1 MVRAKDAC
9 HPRLEMTCAEVP
21 ATFSRTSKPATSG
34 GETTRPRVTP
44 APCSPTTRA
53 ARLPRDPAH
62 TEQRPAAHPR
72 PQPAALPDCLQN
84 RSPLHR
90 VSRAPRRRA
99 LSTRSDRGNVAVR
112 QVDNRLRSVAGLP
125 RLHPG
130 DLVRGTV
137 GHLLVRLP
145 GRGVLRRIGRV
156 RDNREPGVGA
166 AAVIVGPVQ
175 LLSGTAV
182 AGRVGTRPILSRGSC
197 PSASN
202 RPSAQGR

>member
-1 MVRAKDAC
+1 
-9 HPRLEMTCAEVP
+9 
-21 ATFSRTSKPATSG
+21 
-34 GETTRPRVTP
+34 
-44 APCSPTTRA
+44 
-53 ARLPRDPAH
+53 
-62 TEQRPAAHPR
+62 
-72 PQPAALPDCLQN
+72 
-84 RSPLHR
+84 
-90 VSRAPRRRA
+90 
-99 LSTRSDRGNVAVR
+99 
-112 QVDNRLRSVAGLP
+112 
-125 RLHPG
+125 
-130 DLVRGTV
+130 
-137 GHLLVRLP
+137 VRLP